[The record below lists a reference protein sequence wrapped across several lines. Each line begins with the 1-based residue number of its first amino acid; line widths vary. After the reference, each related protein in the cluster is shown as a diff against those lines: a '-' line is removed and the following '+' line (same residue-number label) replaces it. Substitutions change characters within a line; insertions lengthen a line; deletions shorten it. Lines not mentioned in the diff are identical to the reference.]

1 MTKKEGCLYD
11 FKIISLLILVHS
23 LMRKILLGVIISLV
37 VVFTFRYCENK
48 QEDEIML
55 KESSAL
61 IQEQIKNVGKLVVT
75 EGHFSEVFTYKNSKG
90 VFGDLISAEKKA
102 VVIVNAE
109 VTIGYDL
116 SKIEYHIDEV
126 NKTLQILRIPEEEIK
141 ISPDFEYYDMQAD
154 YLNPFEAKDYNSIKK
169 TVRESLMKK
178 IVASEL
184 KSNAQNRLISELSK
198 FFIVTRSLDWTLEYN
213 QKPIS
218 NLTELNNIDAILQ

>member
-1 MTKKEGCLYD
+1 
-11 FKIISLLILVHS
+11 
-23 LMRKILLGVIISLV
+23 MRKILFGVVLTLI
-37 VVFTFRYCENK
+37 VVFTFRYCDDK
-48 QEDEIML
+48 QEDKIVL

-102 VVIVNAE
+102 VVIVNAD

-116 SKIEYHIDEV
+116 SKIEYKIDEAT
-126 NKTLQILRIPEEEIK
+126 KTLQILSIPKEEIK

-154 YLNPFEAKDYNSIKK
+154 YLNPFEAKDYNSIKE
-169 TVRESLMKK
+169 TVNKSLMKK
-178 IVASEL
+178 IEASDL

-198 FFIVTRSLDWTLEYN
+198 FFMLTNSLGWTLEYN
-213 QKPIS
+213 QNPIS
-218 NLTELNNIDAILQ
+218 ELSELNNLERIFD